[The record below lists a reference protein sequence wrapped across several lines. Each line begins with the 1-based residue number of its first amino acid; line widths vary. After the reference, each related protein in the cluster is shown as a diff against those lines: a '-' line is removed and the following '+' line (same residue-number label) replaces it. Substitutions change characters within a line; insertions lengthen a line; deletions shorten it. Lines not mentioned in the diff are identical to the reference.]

1 MEITGRITANATVKK
16 IDEDREVVN
25 FSVAVNESYRPKGQ
39 TEIKKLVTYF
49 DCSYWL
55 GSNIAQYLTKGTIVE
70 LSGNV
75 SARAWIDENNQ
86 PRAGLNF
93 HTNKIKLHGRGK
105 VVEMNQEPP
114 TDTPADDLPF

>member
-16 IDEDREVVN
+16 VDENREVVN
-25 FSVAVNESYRPKGQ
+25 FSVAVNESYRPKGE

-70 LSGNV
+70 LSGSV
-75 SARAWIDENNQ
+75 SARAWIDLNNQ

-93 HTNKIKLHGRGK
+93 HTNKIKLHGGGK
-105 VVEMNQEPP
+105 VVDMKQEPP
-114 TDTPADDLPF
+114 TETPANDLPF